1 MCVPSLF
8 VWLASSLCLLACC
21 LLSLPDSRSVVLE
34 HSSRHEPRYFLFL
47 LFFGLGGQICLWVDQ
62 SVHIVLETSITLSL
76 LVAAE
81 NERDPEVDVLKKG
94 GRRRQGSRGSGF
106 AERNMFKSIWVVY
119 RIMHLGFF
127 LPPFRVSRAARVAC
141 SNTSLTPS
149 FVLAEHSRYLVAPI
163 FLRTSSAWEGKSVYQ
178 SCLHPAPSCVLY
190 LRWWCVPVP
199 G

>member
-1 MCVPSLF
+1 MPLGRSVRSHRARKVHHIQF
-8 VWLASSLCLLACC
+8 ACC
-21 LLSLPDSRSVVLE
+21 SRERVR
-34 HSSRHEPRYFLFL
+34 SRDRRSGERRKAAAR
-47 LFFGLGGQICLWVDQ
+47 Q
-62 SVHIVLETSITLSL
+62 S
-76 LVAAE
+76 
-81 NERDPEVDVLKKG
+81 
-94 GRRRQGSRGSGF
+94 GSGF
-106 AERNMFKSIWVVY
+106 AERNMFESIWVVY